1 MAVLIFGRV
10 LAGVGAAGI
19 FSSCFQVLIEI
30 TTLQER
36 STYMGLVGACF
47 GLSSVLVRSA
57 DSCLSRTTLTALPSL
72 PQGPLV
78 GGAFTDHVS
87 WRWCFYSLSFVPCEK
102 GRTEC

>member
-57 DSCLSRTTLTALPSL
+57 DSCLVKDDIDGPFFPSSGSPRRRCLHRSR
-72 PQGPLV
+72 LV
-78 GGAFTDHVS
+78 EVV
-87 WRWCFYSLSFVPCEK
+87 LL
-102 GRTEC
+102 